1 MFLKIGVILII
12 ILLIRIIANQQEL
25 DFHLVESKRV
35 DFDSNEMIHFRGI
48 INRIIAIFDKII
60 FEIKYNFE
68 HSKILKKESK

>member
-1 MFLKIGVILII
+1 MFLKIGIILII

-48 INRIIAIFDKII
+48 INKVIAIFGRIIA
-60 FEIKYNFE
+60 EIKYNFK
-68 HSKILKKESK
+68 HNKIFKKESK

>member
-12 ILLIRIIANQQEL
+12 ILLIKIIANQQEL

-48 INRIIAIFDKII
+48 INKISAIFDRII
-60 FEIKYNFE
+60 SEIKYNFK
-68 HSKILKKESK
+68 HSKIFKKES